1 MYRSPWFVTHST
13 RPLKWRFL
21 RGPLRSVLI
30 WRRVDTCGSFQM
42 AFWSHHEQS
51 ILSFLQIPAT
61 VWSAWL
67 FYCSK
72 VDVFMVAFQMSVDVS
87 WVGSWMF
94 ENGHP
99 HWLLEASFAAWLLWL
114 ASFALCSSR
123 HRQPGAAS
131 MTSVMNIAVEESP
144 LQHGEHGAI
153 LVILPRKCGQ
163 NSHWNRW
170 KWTSILVR
178 PWIILDSGPVFR
190 CNNQLIIVWDDDANL
205 QPLAW
210 FNRCML
216 QVA

>member
-1 MYRSPWFVTHST
+1 
-13 RPLKWRFL
+13 
-21 RGPLRSVLI
+21 
-30 WRRVDTCGSFQM
+30 
-42 AFWSHHEQS
+42 
-51 ILSFLQIPAT
+51 
-61 VWSAWL
+61 
-67 FYCSK
+67 
-72 VDVFMVAFQMSVDVS
+72 
-87 WVGSWMF
+87 MF

-178 PWIILDSGPVFR
+178 PWIIFDSGPVFR
-190 CNNQLIIVWDDDANL
+190 CNMMQQPTDHCLGWWRKPPTTRMIQSLHAPSGITIRWIIVRRARPESQGKSVLGDVL
-205 QPLAW
+205 LRRQ
-210 FNRCML
+210 
-216 QVA
+216 